1 MRYNSTEK
9 DDTILITFGNV
20 KVKSSILE
28 VRKKLRD
35 KAASD
40 PNLKH
45 NFEQQQGGGG
55 GGSAR

>member
-1 MRYNSTEK
+1 MTN
-9 DDTILITFGNV
+9 LFFC
-20 KVKSSILE
+20 KVKSTVLE

-45 NFEQQQGGGG
+45 NFEKPGQGGK
-55 GGSAR
+55 

>member
-1 MRYNSTEK
+1 M
-9 DDTILITFGNV
+9 LNV

-35 KAASD
+35 KAARD

-45 NFEQQQGGGG
+45 NFEKQGGGG
-55 GGSAR
+55 GGR